1 MAGVPSVTRIPA
13 KQVKFVAT
21 MNVFSALTVSVIIV
35 PPIPIVVCYFVVRV
49 DAAGLTVV
57 THVLLT
63 QIVNSQT
70 FVVMEHARSIQP
82 AVIIMVMIIRPSLSV
97 PCVQACSS
105 SLVWSPYAFT
115 TLAEDAELNI
125 EGWL

>member
-1 MAGVPSVTRIPA
+1 MAGVPMMTRIPA
-13 KQVKFVAT
+13 KQVKFVVS

-49 DAAGLTVV
+49 DAADLTVV

-70 FVVMEHARSIQP
+70 FVVMEHVRSIQP
-82 AVIIMVMIIRPSLSV
+82 AVIMMVMIIRP
-97 PCVQACSS
+97 
-105 SLVWSPYAFT
+105 
-115 TLAEDAELNI
+115 
-125 EGWL
+125 